1 MAVYKA
7 TYCYPFLGSC
17 DTRVAPGGVQWI
29 TCKVDSSNK
38 KVTGYRISIYDESN
52 NLVFPYYD
60 SESPD
65 ARFREREWNISPVGE
80 LMDNGKLSRDDD
92 GSLVMVAEDGVT
104 KIKLPSQEY
113 LTNSGFNGSYLNL
126 PFFQN
131 WKNKIRESANAVY
144 YVPNCF
150 ADYVIKPVPESD
162 AGYRTPDNSDYW
174 IRGGDGKYRYN
185 LKLGSLVV
193 FDELAGVFTA
203 KINGDSEVRPNQ
215 TVLLYLSKDSNLDK
229 EHLTENE
236 VIIGHLDYNDTWSI
250 VPDYSTRKDDVDGG
264 GGTHEE
270 LNLPCRCLITK
281 GDYHNVTYAAAKNG
295 IGEYDGV
302 MWQDI
307 QGHQIKL
314 SMGKSYKWEITLYQ
328 GNGEVKTEVSTK
340 MRLVDYTKIDV
351 DEWYDMVLQSGKV
364 LGSCPSRIQLAKY
377 DENSGS
383 YLLPRSK
390 DGSSVV
396 LYQTYAQLVNDSGNG
411 VGSRFYVN
419 TYSSSLG
426 HVYPLE
432 SESSTITVEGAKEI
446 EFYQHSNNPEAILDT
461 DIVEFAAVKDHVYRK
476 NEDGTDAPAGD
487 VELCGVQNIDDVIG
501 EEGKYVLL
509 MYQKDPAQN
518 GVYKMVSDSDNTIT
532 LKTKVTTTTTDK
544 ETGEKKTTTNDVSKI
559 YKRDSGKDEYDN
571 NGIPHRFAW
580 THEMTE
586 DEQKTEASFTLTYYS
601 YSRYLK
607 KDSGTAEEPD
617 AEASKVYPEGG
628 GEGVTLSNV
637 KMAVWTRA
645 GGYTSWSD
653 FIGKI
658 IYVRSGT
665 ENGQKNFASTATAG
679 GTLMKKA
686 YDDTTSGS
694 NPLYFVPEKPIVLFP
709 QLLNDDYSIKAMGVP
724 GLNSTSPNEV
734 DGVLLSDGDYY
745 INESDGDIRNGN
757 IYRYSSTGSVLVKEL
772 DDIKDVEYYYIN
784 QGKTNGLT
792 VCKLDGTV
800 AYGKITINSQDLY
813 RAEVLKNTTDKTYIG
828 QYSNLDV
835 DMILKFGDKVIRFAN
850 GDGSFDYLRI
860 NGVDRT
866 VWSISHDRLASP
878 LRSYSSNSDEPYSY
892 KICTFYKK
900 SDENPFYSRETP
912 YLIVNEGLDDG
923 YSKDGDMS
931 ILGVYQ
937 EDGAASPSSAPLVYY
952 LAKKGIFTGSASEA
966 LRYLSYDEEIPANDE
981 VKETEEVFVFPQLED
996 PDEDTNPL
1004 GMRWKTGNSPYRF
1017 RFSEKKIQD
1026 NAIGGDY
1033 ASSVEELYKD
1043 MKRKVFG
1050 SGEEGL
1056 KKLGMP
1062 AAMIT
1067 AAASKYSSGSSP
1079 KETFSVFD
1087 YSPASETGY
1096 KLSLNG
1102 LYKQGN
1108 GGSWESYR
1116 WVLEKVR
1123 FDDTLKDRD
1132 VISSMIKQNDSS
1144 LYDHISDSIVIKDT
1158 GTKYDGRMNV
1168 SFYGL
1173 LDSLENSDSG
1183 DSGKEAIGVGGK
1195 SFFSNVY
1202 MITLYVTD
1210 ENGIDLEERRFF
1222 EYKVPISDSL
1232 DYCIELF
1239 KVVAACRDEC
1249 AELEIKPGF
1258 VDSDHESVSNGD
1270 SDYLKEF
1277 SIFRR
1282 EYKKLYRYDGNGT
1295 KQEKILV
1302 GNKWEPA
1309 VMNVKAKDRN
1319 SDIRILDFNIKSGY
1333 SYQYVIFPGSY
1344 SEQSK
1349 KIAYIYANTGKDGEN
1364 PKSEY
1369 DSRYSW
1375 RPYRSALSRPIK
1387 LNMQYWSI
1395 VNLIPYGENTQPDS
1409 NIDTY
1414 LADPENIWLFKYQAE
1429 TGSLAQNISKNEY
1442 STLGRYSKIGVGR
1455 KDYLSGSI
1463 SCYLGSEIIPL
1474 SKNGYTERTP
1484 ASREQPISTN
1494 EKAYMIARWREF
1506 VATGTPK
1513 LLRDTKGQSWIV
1525 QIMDGSTTTNENIAI
1540 KPDTISFSWKQIAD
1554 TEDAAIYADAT
1565 QVPSNEGCLGEWL
1578 EDTRYE

>member
-17 DTRVAPGGVQWI
+17 DTRVAPGEVQWI

-38 KVTGYRISIYDESN
+38 KVTGYRISIYDENN
-52 NLVFPYYD
+52 NLIFPYYD
-60 SESPD
+60 AESSD
-65 ARFREREWNISPVGE
+65 TRFREKEWNISPISE
-80 LMDNGKLSRDDD
+80 LTDGGKLSRDDD
-92 GSLVMVAEDGVT
+92 GTLVMTAEDGVT

-113 LTNSGFNGSYLNL
+113 LTNSGLNGSYLNL

-144 YVPNCF
+144 YVPNYF
-150 ADYVIKPVPESD
+150 ADYLIKPLPKSSAD
-162 AGYRTPDNSDYW
+162 YYTPDNSDYW
-174 IRGGDGKYRYN
+174 IRGGDGNYRYN
-185 LKLGSLVV
+185 LKEGSLIIP
-193 FDELAGVFTA
+193 DELAGTFTA
-203 KINGDSEVRPNQ
+203 KINGDSKVRPNQ

-229 EHLTENE
+229 ENLTGNE
-236 VIIGHLDYNDTWSI
+236 IIVGHLSYDDSWSI
-250 VPDYSTRKDDVDGG
+250 VPDYSTREDDVNG
-264 GGTHEE
+264 GGTHEG
-270 LNLPCRCLITK
+270 LDLPCQCLITK
-281 GDYHNVTYAAAKNG
+281 GSYHNVVYAAAKSS
-295 IGEYDGV
+295 IDEYDGILWRDV
-302 MWQDI
+302 

-314 SMGKSYKWEITLYQ
+314 SMSKSYKWEITLYQ
-328 GNGEVKTEVSTK
+328 GNGEIKSEVSTK
-340 MRLVDYTKIDV
+340 MKLVDYTKIDV
-351 DEWYDMVLQSGKV
+351 DEWYDMVLQSGKI

-377 DENSGS
+377 DKNSGS

-390 DGSSVV
+390 SGSSVV
-396 LYQTYAQLVNDSGNG
+396 LYQTYAQLVNDSGNAM
-411 VGSRFYVN
+411 GSRFYVN

-501 EEGKYVLL
+501 EDGKYVLL
-509 MYQKDPAQN
+509 MYQKEPAQN

-532 LKTKVTTTTTDK
+532 LKTKVTITTTDEK
-544 ETGEKKTTTNDVSKI
+544 TGEKKTTTNDVSKI

-571 NGIPHRFAW
+571 NGIPKRFAW

-586 DEQKTEASFTLTYYS
+586 EEQESGASFTLTYYS
-601 YSRYLK
+601 LARYLR
-607 KDSGTAEEPD
+607 KDNSTEKEPD
-617 AEASKVYPEGG
+617 TKASKVYPEGG
-628 GEGVTLSNV
+628 GEGVTLSSV
-637 KMAVWTRA
+637 KMVVWTRA
-645 GGYTSWSD
+645 GGYTAWSD

-658 IYVRSGT
+658 IYVKSGT
-665 ENGQKNFASTATAG
+665 ENGQKNFTSTATAG

-686 YDDTTSGS
+686 YDDATSGS
-694 NPLYFVPEKPIVLFP
+694 SPLYFVPERPIVLFP

-724 GLNSTSPNEV
+724 GLNGTSPNEV

-745 INESDGDIRNGN
+745 INESEGDIRNGN
-757 IYRYSSTGSVLVKEL
+757 IYKYSSGGSVLIKNL
-772 DDIKDVEYYYIN
+772 DDVKDVEYYYIN
-784 QGKTNGLT
+784 QGKTYGLT

-800 AYGKITINSQDLY
+800 SSSKITVNSKDLY
-813 RAEVLKNTTDKTYIG
+813 KAEVLKNTVDKTYIG

-835 DMILKFGDKVIRFAN
+835 DMILKFSDKVIRFAN

-860 NGVDRT
+860 NGVDKS
-866 VWSISHDRLASP
+866 VWSISHDKLKSP
-878 LRSYSSNSDEPYSY
+878 LRSYSNNSDEPYSY

-900 SDENPFYSRETP
+900 SDENPFYSREMP
-912 YLIVNEGLDDG
+912 YLIMNDGLDDG
-923 YSKDGDMS
+923 YSKDDDMS
-931 ILGVYQ
+931 ILAVYK
-937 EDGAASPSSAPLVYY
+937 EDGEASPY
-952 LAKKGIFTGSASEA
+952 LLSGKGIFAGSASEA
-966 LRYLSYDEEIPANDE
+966 MKYLSYDEEIQADDE
-981 VKETEEVFVFPQLED
+981 VKETEEAFVFPQLED
-996 PDEDTNPL
+996 PL
-1004 GMRWKTGNSPYRF
+1004 GMRWKTGDNPYTF

-1026 NAIGGDY
+1026 NVKAQEY
-1033 ASSVEELYKD
+1033 VSSVEELYKN
-1043 MKRKVFG
+1043 MERKIIG
-1050 SGEEGL
+1050 SGEGGL
-1056 KKLGMP
+1056 RTLGMP
-1062 AAMIT
+1062 EAMIE
-1067 AAASKYSSGSSP
+1067 AAAKKYASDSTQ
-1079 KETFSVFD
+1079 KKTFSVLD

-1108 GGSWESYR
+1108 GCSWESYR

-1123 FDDTLKDRD
+1123 FDDGLKDSD
-1132 VISSMIKQNDSS
+1132 AISSMIKQNDPA
-1144 LYDHISDSIVIKDT
+1144 LYSHVADSIVIKDT
-1158 GTKYDGRMNV
+1158 GTRYDKRMNV

-1173 LDSLENSDSG
+1173 LDSLENSDS
-1183 DSGKEAIGVGGK
+1183 DKETVGVGGK
-1195 SFFSNVY
+1195 NFFSNVY
-1202 MITLYVTD
+1202 LVTLYVTD

-1222 EYKVPISDSL
+1222 EYKVPLSSSFN
-1232 DYCIELF
+1232 YCVELF
-1239 KVVAACRDEC
+1239 KVAAACRNEC
-1249 AELEIKPGF
+1249 AELEVKPGF
-1258 VDSDHESVSNGD
+1258 VDSDYKPASNGD

-1282 EYKKLYRYDGNGT
+1282 EYKKLYRYDRSGE

-1302 GNKWEPA
+1302 GNKWEPV

-1319 SDIRILDFNIKSGY
+1319 SDIKILDFNIKSGC
-1333 SYQYVIFPGSY
+1333 SYQYVIFPGPY

-1364 PKSEY
+1364 SKSEY
-1369 DSRYSW
+1369 DGRYSW
-1375 RPYRSALSRPIK
+1375 RPYHSSLSRPIK

-1395 VNLIPYGENTQPDS
+1395 VNLIPCGENTQPDS
-1409 NIDTY
+1409 DIDTY

-1429 TGSLAQNISKNEY
+1429 TGSLTQNISKNEY

-1484 ASREQPISTN
+1484 ASREQPMSTN
-1494 EKAYMIARWREF
+1494 EKAYMVARWREF
-1506 VATGTPK
+1506 IATGTPK
-1513 LLRDTKGQSWIV
+1513 LLRNTKGQSWIV
-1525 QIMDGSTTTNENIAI
+1525 QVMDGSTTTNENIAI

-1554 TEDAAIYADAT
+1554 TEDAVIYADTT
-1565 QVPSNEGCLGEWL
+1565 QVPSDEECLGEWL
-1578 EDTRYE
+1578 EDANYE

>member
-17 DTRVAPGGVQWI
+17 DTRVAPGEVQWI

-38 KVTGYRISIYDESN
+38 KVTGYRISIYDENN
-52 NLVFPYYD
+52 NLIFPYYD
-60 SESPD
+60 AESSD
-65 ARFREREWNISPVGE
+65 ARFREREWNISPVSE

-113 LTNSGFNGSYLNL
+113 LTNSGLNGSYLNL

-144 YVPNCF
+144 YVPNYF
-150 ADYVIKPVPESD
+150 ADYVIKPIPED
-162 AGYRTPDNSDYW
+162 NAGYRTPDNSDYW
-174 IRGGDGKYRYN
+174 IRGNDGNYHYN
-185 LKLGSLVV
+185 LEQGSLVMS
-193 FDELAGVFTA
+193 DELAGTFTA
-203 KINGDSEVRPNQ
+203 KINGDSKVRPNQ

-229 EHLTENE
+229 EHLAENE
-236 VIIGHLDYNDTWSI
+236 IIVGHLGYDNSWFI
-250 VPDYSTRKDDVDGG
+250 APDCSTRKDDVNGG
-264 GGTHEE
+264 GVTHKE
-270 LNLPCRCLITK
+270 LDLPCRCLITK
-281 GDYHNVTYAAAKNG
+281 GDHHNVTYAAAKNS
-295 IGEYDGV
+295 ISEYDGI

-314 SMGKSYKWEITLYQ
+314 SVGKSYKWEITLYQ
-328 GNGEVKTEVSTK
+328 GNGEIKSEVSTK
-340 MRLVDYTKIDV
+340 MKLVDYTKIDV
-351 DEWYDMVLQSGKV
+351 DEWYDMVLQSGKI

-377 DENSGS
+377 NENSGS

-396 LYQTYAQLVNDSGNG
+396 LYQTYAQLVNDSGNSM
-411 VGSRFYVN
+411 GSRFYVN

-432 SESSTITVEGAKEI
+432 SESSSITVEGAKEI

-476 NEDGTDAPAGD
+476 NEDGTNAPAGD

-509 MYQKDPAQN
+509 MYQKNPAQN

-532 LKTKVTTTTTDK
+532 LKTKVTTTTTDEK
-544 ETGEKKTTTNDVSKI
+544 TGEKKTTTSEVSKI
-559 YKRDSGKDEYDN
+559 YKRDSGKDEYDS
-571 NGIPHRFAW
+571 NGIPVRFAW
-580 THEMTE
+580 THELTE
-586 DEQKTEASFTLTYYS
+586 DEQKNEAKFILTYYS
-601 YSRYLK
+601 FARYLR
-607 KDSGTAEEPD
+607 KDNSTDKEPD
-617 AEASKVYPEGG
+617 TKASKVYPEGG
-628 GEGVTLSNV
+628 GEGVTLSSV

-658 IYVRSGT
+658 IYVKSGT
-665 ENGQKNFASTATAG
+665 ENGQKNFTSTATAG

-694 NPLYFVPEKPIVLFP
+694 SPLYFVPERPIVLFP
-709 QLLNDDYSIKAMGVP
+709 QLLNDDYSIKAMGALAAVGTP
-724 GLNSTSPNEV
+724 SNEV
-734 DGVLLSDGDYY
+734 DGVLLSEGDYY
-745 INESDGDIRNGN
+745 IDEYGDIWK
-757 IYRYSSTGSVLVKEL
+757 YRPSESGGSIAVKKLSE
-772 DDIKDVEYYYIN
+772 IKDVEYYYIN

-792 VCKLDGTV
+792 VCKLNGTV
-800 AYGKITINSQDLY
+800 SSDKIEVNSRDLY
-813 RAEVLKNTTDKTYIG
+813 RAEVLKNTADKTYIG

-835 DMILKFGDKVIRFAN
+835 DMILKFNDRVIRFAN
-850 GDGSFDYLRI
+850 GDGPFDYLRI

-866 VWSISHDRLASP
+866 VWSISHGKLESP
-878 LRSYSSNSDEPYSY
+878 LRSYSNNSDEPYSY

-912 YLIVNEGLDDG
+912 YLIMNDGLDDG
-923 YSKDGDMS
+923 YSKDDDMS
-931 ILGVYQ
+931 ILAVYQ
-937 EDGAASPSSAPLVYY
+937 EDGAASPSSAPLVYS
-952 LAKKGIFTGSASEA
+952 LSKKGIFTGSVSEA
-966 LRYLSYDEEIPANDE
+966 LRYLSYDEEIQANDE
-981 VKETEEVFVFPQLED
+981 VKEAEETFVFPQLED
-996 PDEDTNPL
+996 SSDGTNPL
-1004 GMRWKTGNSPYRF
+1004 GIRWKTGDSSYIF
-1017 RFSEKKIQD
+1017 HFSKKKIQD
-1026 NAIGGDY
+1026 NATAEKY
-1033 ASSVEELYKD
+1033 VSSVEETYKN
-1043 MKRKVFG
+1043 MKRKTLG
-1050 SGEEGL
+1050 SGKDGL
-1056 KKLGMP
+1056 NGLGMP

-1067 AAASKYSSGSSP
+1067 AAATKYIPVSTQ

-1087 YSPASETGY
+1087 YSPISETGY

-1123 FDDTLKDRD
+1123 FDDTLKDSD
-1132 VISSMIKQNDSS
+1132 VISSMIKQNDPS
-1144 LYDHISDSIVIKDT
+1144 LYGHVSDSIVIKDT
-1158 GTKYDGRMNV
+1158 GTKYDRRMNA

-1173 LDSLENSDSG
+1173 LDSLDNSDSG
-1183 DSGKEAIGVGGK
+1183 KETVGVGGK
-1195 SFFSNVY
+1195 NFFSNVY
-1202 MITLYVTD
+1202 MVTLYVTD

-1222 EYKVPISDSL
+1222 EYKVPMFDSF

-1239 KVVAACRDEC
+1239 KVATACRDEC

-1258 VDSDHESVSNGD
+1258 VDSDYESVSNGD

-1282 EYKKLYRYDGNGT
+1282 EYKKLYRYGSNGV
-1295 KQEKILV
+1295 KQEKILI
-1302 GNKWEPA
+1302 GNKWEPV
-1309 VMNVKAKDRN
+1309 VMNVKAKNRN
-1319 SDIRILDFNIKSGY
+1319 SDIKILDFNIKSGY

-1364 PKSEY
+1364 SKSEY
-1369 DSRYSW
+1369 DNRYSW

-1409 NIDTY
+1409 DIDTY

-1429 TGSLAQNISKNEY
+1429 TGSLTQNISKNEY

-1484 ASREQPISTN
+1484 ASREQPMSTN

-1513 LLRDTKGQSWIV
+1513 LLRNTKGQSWIV
-1525 QIMDGSTTTNENIAI
+1525 QVMDGSTTTNENIAI

-1554 TEDAAIYADAT
+1554 TEDAVIYADAT
-1565 QVPSNEGCLGEWL
+1565 QAPSNEECLGEWL
-1578 EDTRYE
+1578 EDTKYE